1 MTHCG
6 SRQRS
11 ASARQIGSRRMPS
24 SSRSTRRVGS
34 PCTSTRCCHCSSSCG
49 RALASAQTGAMVSR
63 LPQWISCQSLA
74 RRAPNRPLACCMACW
89 LISSICPRTLGISAS
104 WMLGRVFRS
113 WLARPRPRRLRATSR
128 LSAGLS
134 RALSARLASRRMDN
148 ASVGLPCNWSAISRS
163 EATAVAQRGVQAGIV
178 AGGDRQGL
186 PVELFEPGGEAVCH
200 GCRARCRRGGE
211 LAFRVF
217 GL

>member
-89 LISSICPRTLGISAS
+89 LISSICRDPGHLRILDARQG
-104 WMLGRVFRS
+104 LQK
-113 WLARPRPRRLRATSR
+113 LARASQAEAAEGHLQAFRGVVAGALGAIGLAQDGQRQRRA
-128 LSAGLS
+128 
-134 RALSARLASRRMDN
+134 ALQLVGDLAQR
-148 ASVGLPCNWSAISRS
+148 
-163 EATAVAQRGVQAGIV
+163 ATAVAQRGVQAGIV